1 MERCRVGE
9 ELDDQCAL
17 RVVDVQLGERE
28 GPETGVVEPST
39 VHAAKQYGE
48 RVDGRHRLD
57 CSSIEREMLE
67 GGEL

>member
-1 MERCRVGE
+1 LERCRVGA
-9 ELDDQCAL
+9 ELDDPCAL
-17 RVVDVQLGERE
+17 CVVEVQLGERE
-28 GPETGVVEPST
+28 GLETGVVEPGT
-39 VHAAKQYGE
+39 VHVAKQSGE